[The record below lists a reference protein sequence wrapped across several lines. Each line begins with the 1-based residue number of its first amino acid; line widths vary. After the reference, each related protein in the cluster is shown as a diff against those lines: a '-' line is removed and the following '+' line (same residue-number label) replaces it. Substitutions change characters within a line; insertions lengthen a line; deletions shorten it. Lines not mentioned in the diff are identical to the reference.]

1 LQEAFDWL
9 IDWLIHRLID
19 SRNSH
24 SCASQWIWLL
34 TIDELFMNH
43 CLVSV
48 CFLSEVSSSSSL
60 SDMIFFSI
68 PVFDGCILKKI
79 SLWNHIFPTGKSEAL
94 YLLWK
99 VDQEAAR
106 ELWMLACNDW
116 PLGHDYILS
125 FKTF

>member
-1 LQEAFDWL
+1 L
-9 IDWLIHRLID
+9 IDWLIHSLID
-19 SRNSH
+19 SKNSH

-60 SDMIFFSI
+60 SDMIFF
-68 PVFDGCILKKI
+68 FDSSVRWLHFKENFIVK
-79 SLWNHIFPTGKSEAL
+79 SYIFPTGKSEAL

-106 ELWMLACNDW
+106 ELWMLACND
-116 PLGHDYILS
+116 
-125 FKTF
+125 